1 MALNTFLVTGS
12 SSGFGL
18 SLVRLLLARGHN
30 VIATSRNPSRTP
42 SLVEE
47 VNDHPS
53 GRGKWLK
60 LDVTAPQHTIN
71 QTFDDAEK
79 LFGPIDVLVNNA
91 GYSVMG
97 AVEVIDEDKARTQF
111 DTNYWGVMR
120 TIKAVLP
127 GMREKRRGV
136 IVNVSSIG
144 GLNSLA
150 TSGVYGASKFAL
162 EGE

>member
-1 MALNTFLVTGS
+1 
-12 SSGFGL
+12 
-18 SLVRLLLARGHN
+18 
-30 VIATSRNPSRTP
+30 
-42 SLVEE
+42 
-47 VNDHPS
+47 
-53 GRGKWLK
+53 
-60 LDVTAPQHTIN
+60 
-71 QTFDDAEK
+71 
-79 LFGPIDVLVNNA
+79 
-91 GYSVMG
+91 MG
-97 AVEVIDEDKARTQF
+97 AVEVMDEDKARTQF